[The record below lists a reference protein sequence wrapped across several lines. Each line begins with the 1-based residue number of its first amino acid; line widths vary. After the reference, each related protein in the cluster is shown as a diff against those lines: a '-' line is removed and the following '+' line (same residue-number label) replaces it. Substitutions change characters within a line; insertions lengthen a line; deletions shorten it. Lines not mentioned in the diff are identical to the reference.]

1 VSDTAGV
8 LWFGLLGELR
18 AERHDRPLDLG
29 PRLQRHLLAILLV
42 EAGRV
47 VAVDRLIDLLWGET
61 PPGAAIASLQAYVS
75 QLRRILEPDRPA
87 RAPAQLLVT
96 QEPGY
101 VLRVDADQVDGT
113 RFLGL
118 AARGRELLDAG
129 RAHEAANNLDL
140 ALAQWRG
147 PALVEFHTEGWAVA
161 TAARLTEARETAL
174 EDRVDAWLAQGRHA
188 QAVSD
193 IEALVRASPLR
204 ERRWAQLILA
214 TYRSG
219 RQADALRAYQRGRTV
234 LADELGIEPGPE
246 LRRLESAVLA
256 QDPRLEFVLEKG
268 PPVALA
274 PLGPAAEPD
283 ADRPL
288 SVHRAQLDRLKAGID
303 SAVSGRGGMVV
314 LVGEPGVGKTTLA
327 EQAAGLAEAAG
338 LAVLW
343 CRCLDPGS
351 APVFWPW
358 LQLLSLM
365 PPGPAGEEAR
375 LRLEGQAEAAEAG
388 RAATFRAYQSV
399 LAALRSTAETRPLF
413 LAVDDLHAADKP
425 SLDLLGLLAGD
436 LDRLP
441 VVVCATWRDTE
452 PSPAVDQVVGDL
464 VRNRAVERLVVPPLR
479 PDEVGQ
485 LTRRNHGR
493 EPDPAVTTALFERTG
508 GNFFYLVEL
517 LRLLGSEHGHR
528 QLTAADVTGVDV
540 PDNVRDVVLRRAARL
555 PDNSRTILT
564 VAAVAGADPD
574 FDVLERTAQLDS
586 EQLLLALEPALAAGL
601 LAEVA
606 SGWGYRFRHPLIQE
620 SLYAGVGRVER
631 ARLHARV
638 AAAME
643 AWPQGDSGRRLAELA
658 HHYMAAGPL
667 GDTAKAVAY
676 SWRAAAAAIQV
687 GAWAEAIRL
696 LEAALAVLA
705 AGGVEA
711 TAIRCDMLVELA
723 RARRGAGL
731 GQEAHDTLIE
741 AIEYADGL
749 GDQERHLTAALAFG
763 SIWRWGSRE
772 WAGTD
777 RRLVGHLERQLGRLG
792 QGDDPRR
799 VRILSSLAQELYFD
813 DAAPTCWR
821 YAQEAMQMARR
832 LEDPDS
838 ISVAVSAYFWA
849 ADANDLVS
857 ERRAAIGGLL
867 GTPELLDTE
876 AEAVVRYELLIERLR
891 HVQLGLFDAEFPR
904 CWALATDL
912 LHSVELERQLHVLRA
927 GRIALS
933 GDIDGALAEAEKS
946 FQLMAGDSPRWL
958 PTSRFVLETALWC
971 GTNTLAD
978 HAEMLEKRAS
988 NPEHVSI
995 PHLAAP
1001 AAALAYA
1008 ERGDIER
1015 ARQLTRQWFAPP
1027 PRIWSRRQALAH
1039 WAQVAVLTGEPD
1051 PQWCYEQLLPRA
1063 GELALVSG
1071 AAQCGGA
1078 VDSILA
1084 GLALRLGRRQ
1094 EALERALA
1102 GLALEQQAGPRHW
1115 AVRTSKLID
1124 SLRA

>member
-1 VSDTAGV
+1 MS
-8 LWFGLLGELR
+8 FGLLGELR
-18 AERHDRPLDLG
+18 VERHDRSLDLG

-47 VAVDRLIDLLWGET
+47 VAVDRLTDLLWGET

-87 RAPAQLLVT
+87 RAPAQVLVT
-96 QEPGY
+96 QDPGY
-101 VLRVDADQVDGT
+101 LLRIEADQVDGS

-118 AARGRELLDAG
+118 APRGRQLLDAG
-129 RAHEAANNLDL
+129 RAHEAANILDL

-147 PALVEFHTEGWAVA
+147 AALAEFQTESWAVA

-174 EDRVDAWLAQGRHA
+174 EDRIDAWLGQGRHA
-188 QAVSD
+188 QAVPD

-256 QDPRLEFVLEKG
+256 QDPSLDVVQGKG

-274 PLGPAAEPD
+274 PLSAAAEPD
-283 ADRPL
+283 AEEPL
-288 SVHRAQLDRLKAGID
+288 RLHRAQLDRLKAGID
-303 SAVSGRGGMVV
+303 STANGRGGMLV
-314 LVGEPGVGKTTLA
+314 LVGEPGAGKTTLA
-327 EQAAGLAEAAG
+327 EQAADMAEAAG

-343 CRCLDPGS
+343 SRCLDPGS

-375 LRLEGQAEAAEAG
+375 LRLEGQTEAAGAG
-388 RAATFRAYQSV
+388 TAATFRAYQSM
-399 LAALRSTAETRPLF
+399 LAALRSAAETRPLF
-413 LAVDDLHAADKP
+413 LAIDDLHAADEP
-425 SLDLLGLLAGD
+425 SLDLLRLLAGD

-441 VVVCATWRDTE
+441 AVVCATLRDTE

-464 VRNRAVERLVVPPLR
+464 VRNRTVERLVVPPLR
-479 PDEVGQ
+479 PEEVAQ
-485 LTRRNHGR
+485 LTRRHNGV
-493 EPDPAVTTALFERTG
+493 EPGPAVTAALFERTG

-528 QLTAADVTGVDV
+528 PLAAADITALDV
-540 PDNVRDVVLRRAARL
+540 PNNVRDVVLRRAARL
-555 PDNSRTILT
+555 PDNSRTVLT

-574 FDVLERTAQLDS
+574 FDVLERTAHLDS
-586 EQLLLALEPALAAGL
+586 EQLMLAVEPALAAGL
-601 LAEVA
+601 LAEVE

-643 AWPQGDSGRRLAELA
+643 VSPEADSGRRLAELA
-658 HHYMAAGPL
+658 HHYIAAGPL
-667 GDTAKAVAY
+667 GDAAKAVAY
-676 SWRAAAAAIQV
+676 SRRAAAAALQV
-687 GAWAEAIRL
+687 GAWAEALRL
-696 LEAALAVLA
+696 LEAALAVLP
-705 AGGVEA
+705 AGGAEA
-711 TAIRCDMLVELA
+711 RASRCDLLVELA

-731 GQEAHDTLIE
+731 GQEAHDTLME
-741 AIEYADGL
+741 AIECADGL
-749 GDQERHLTAALAFG
+749 GDEERHLTAALAFG

-777 RRLVGHLERQLGRLG
+777 RRLVAHLERQLARLG
-792 QGDDPRR
+792 EGDDPRR

-821 YAQEAMQMARR
+821 YAQEAMQMACR

-838 ISVAVSAYFWA
+838 ISVAVAAYFWA
-849 ADANDLVS
+849 ADANDLVG
-857 ERRAAIGGLL
+857 ERRAAIDGLL
-867 GTPELLDTE
+867 GTPGLLLGPE
-876 AEAVVRYELLIERLR
+876 AEATVRCELLIERLR
-891 HVQLGLFDAEFPR
+891 HAQLGLFDAEFPR
-904 CWALATDL
+904 CWALATEM
-912 LHSVELERQLHVLRA
+912 LHSVELQRQLHVLRA

-958 PTSRFVLETALWC
+958 PASRLVLETALWC
-971 GTNTLAD
+971 STNTLAD

-1008 ERGDIER
+1008 ERGDIQR
-1015 ARQLTRQWFAPP
+1015 ARQLARQWFAPP

-1039 WAQVAVLTGEPD
+1039 WAQVSVLTGEPD
-1051 PQWCYEQLLPRA
+1051 PQWCYHQLLPRA

-1094 EALERALA
+1094 EALARAEA
-1102 GLALEQQAGPRHW
+1102 GLALEQQAGAGHW
-1115 AVRTSKLID
+1115 AVRTTKLID
-1124 SLRA
+1124 SLRS